1 MNSSVVK
8 TEFGLALIATC
19 ALVHGSA
26 RADERT
32 YSFDC
37 DTPPGHFSSW
47 TMSTNA
53 VALVVSGTIQLNEIR
68 VDKKKWSVVANV
80 FLRGGEDG
88 KTTYGFRAY
97 DVDRQQKSLHLE
109 LLKPGGHLDF
119 GSDSMKPGKKPFPFR
134 LELTASGALSVD
146 VSGAKQTAELG
157 HFKAKKI
164 YFGCSTGDFSFEN
177 IRIDETSR
185 AP

>member
-8 TEFGLALIATC
+8 TACHVALIALG
-19 ALVHGSA
+19 ALVHGPA

-32 YSFDC
+32 YSFNC
-37 DTPPGHFSSW
+37 DAPPGHFSSW
-47 TMSTNA
+47 TMSTHA
-53 VALVVSGTIQLNEIR
+53 TALVVSGTIELNEIR
-68 VDKKKWSVVANV
+68 VGKKWSVVADV
-80 FLRGGEDG
+80 FLRGGDDG

-146 VSGAKQTAELG
+146 VGGAKQAVELG
-157 HFKAKKI
+157 NFKAKKV
-164 YFGCSTGDFSFEN
+164 YFGCSTGDFSFED
-177 IRIDETSR
+177 IRIDEASR